1 MLSESVIEK
10 TILFWNAHQ
19 ERPHAGIEHKSPPK
33 PEYIKKI
40 IETIYYASQK
50 KEEGVPIKVKVSLI
64 EGETINKESVAYE
77 HICFFFDK
85 KMMFSTET
93 LIKLAP
99 SFDHLASSIIVS
111 PNDLSNELAIVG
123 VVGCSK
129 RGRNRLESLAEYS
142 SPPDVFT
149 VTAKESGY
157 LIISRGGSII
167 CHFKDGEFY
176 PPIPTPFHS
185 GAMGGYMHQIIKSH
199 PEFANFQNSYW
210 HYYVDSLTLLLKE
223 SQHRGHGG
231 TIIWL
236 PQESI
241 CIAQKFIDPKYSI
254 QFEFHPQLNY
264 LKELL
269 QWEDENDKMYA
280 ILQKSE
286 SVKSEYS
293 NHLNTTTILTLRT
306 KRKLKDYI
314 DFLAQL
320 TCIDGALIMTDR
332 LQPLSFG
339 STLNAPKW
347 KGEVLTGPD
356 VLYNQLSPVD
366 MTKKGHRHNSALDFV
381 GSCPKSVAF
390 VISQDGLISGMTR
403 HNDEIIYLWSDCLNQ
418 MWEI

>member
-99 SFDHLASSIIVS
+99 SFDHLTSSIIVS
-111 PNDLSNELAIVG
+111 PDDLSNELAIVG

-199 PEFANFQNSYW
+199 PGFANFQNSYW

-236 PQESI
+236 PQEVIST
-241 CIAQKFIDPKYSI
+241 AQNIIVSKYSI
-254 QFEFHPQLNY
+254 ASESKPKSKY
-264 LKELL
+264 LMELL
-269 QWEDENDKMYA
+269 QWEDEHEKISA

-286 SVKSEYS
+286 SIKSEYS
-293 NHLNTTTILTLRT
+293 NHLNATTILMLRT
-306 KRKLKDYI
+306 KRKLIDYI
-314 DFLAQL
+314 EILAQL

-339 STLNAPKW
+339 STLNAPVW
-347 KGEVLTGPD
+347 KGKVLTGPD

-366 MTKKGHRHNSALDFV
+366 LTKKGTRHNSALDFV
-381 GSCPKSVAF
+381 GSCPKSIAF
-390 VISQDGLISGMTR
+390 VISQDGLIAGMTR